1 MNSGPYTLVP
11 LPRKV
16 ENFIR
21 RLDKETQVRISTA
34 IEYILSSPFRH
45 ENPTT
50 IKPLHGKK
58 KGLYR
63 YRIGHLRFI
72 YQVDKVERI
81 IHIVQIDNRGDIY

>member
-1 MNSGPYTLVP
+1 MNHQPYSLEP

-21 RLDKETQVRISTA
+21 WLDRDTQERINVA
-34 IEYILSSPFRH
+34 FEYIIHSPFRH

-50 IKPLHGKK
+50 IKPLRGKR

-63 YRIGHLRFI
+63 YRISNLRFI
-72 YQVDKVERI
+72 YQVDRSNRLV
-81 IHIVQIDNRGDIY
+81 HIVQIDNRGDIY